1 MQNYTPIIPLAIK
14 GIIGVITSTELLSIP
29 AYKIFIVIISL
40 VFVNF
45 QSNELILHCK
55 MNII

>member
-29 AYKIFIVIISL
+29 AYKIVIVIISL
-40 VFVNF
+40 VV
-45 QSNELILHCK
+45 I
-55 MNII
+55 